1 MIIKSIASK
10 IGEKEYQTYYQNNL
24 LERRSLLNKIIT
36 GKLDET
42 FEIMQLKKIFDVE
55 FLL

>member
-10 IGEKEYQTYYQNNL
+10 IGEKEYQIYYQNNL
-24 LERRSLLNKIIT
+24 LERRRLLNKIIT
-36 GKLDET
+36 GPLEET
-42 FEIMQLKKIFDVE
+42 FDIMQLKKIFDVE